1 MADPNTL
8 QLDLREAIK
17 LTILKVCDQHGLNDT
32 KINYQ
37 LNLNATY
44 EIEDEIVT
52 NKE

>member
-17 LTILKVCDQHGLNDT
+17 VSVLKVCEKHGLDET

-37 LNLNATY
+37 LNLNASY